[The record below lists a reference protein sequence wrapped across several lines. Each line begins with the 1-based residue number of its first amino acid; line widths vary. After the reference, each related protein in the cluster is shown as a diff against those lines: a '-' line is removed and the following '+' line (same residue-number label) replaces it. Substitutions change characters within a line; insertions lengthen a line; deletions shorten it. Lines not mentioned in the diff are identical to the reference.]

1 MKESGSGGGSAGV
14 DHMGTDGSGGG
25 SAGLHNTN
33 PDTTK
38 AASDSLHNIEQLRP
52 DIEEVCRY
60 MGVRRGMADARIL
73 QLAEAAVDELLPRLT
88 PREVHRDFPLSVRGE
103 VCDFTCFSAKS
114 RTLARH
120 LAGCERVL
128 LFAATIGEGADL
140 LIRRYAKRDV
150 ARAAA
155 VQAAS
160 AAMIE
165 TYADALCAMWQ
176 EAFALQGYQLITRYS
191 PGYGDFPLDVQPLFA
206 DVLKMEKHT
215 GITLTDSLLMMPS
228 KSITAVIGMRKGAC
242 REAAP
247 ALDRCAMCGK
257 TDCAFSEKHDKGS
270 DPLS

>member
-1 MKESGSGGGSAGV
+1 MKESGSSGAAGI
-14 DHMGTDGSGGG
+14 DHMGPDGSGDG
-25 SAGLHNTN
+25 SAGLDHMGPKGSGEGSISLHNASR
-33 PDTTK
+33 DTTE
-38 AASDSLHNIEQLRP
+38 AALDSLHNTEQLRP
-52 DIEEVCRY
+52 DIKEVCRY
-60 MGVRRGMADARIL
+60 MGVRRGMADTRVL

-140 LIRRYAKRDV
+140 LIRRYAKHDV

-160 AAMIE
+160 AAMVE

-176 EAFALQGYQLITRYS
+176 EEFALQGYQLITRYS
-191 PGYGDFPLDVQPLFA
+191 PGYG
-206 DVLKMEKHT
+206 
-215 GITLTDSLLMMPS
+215 
-228 KSITAVIGMRKGAC
+228 
-242 REAAP
+242 
-247 ALDRCAMCGK
+247 
-257 TDCAFSEKHDKGS
+257 
-270 DPLS
+270 